1 MDQLSKDIYIV
12 RICVQP
18 LRNPLVIDNMPV
30 FGSYE
35 EAYSYAEKF
44 MKTNKMSIQC
54 NTSFDDRNR
63 NYVYQDFIDEQF
75 IWIEK
80 HIINI

>member
-1 MDQLSKDIYIV
+1 MDQSTKDIYIV
-12 RICVQP
+12 RICLQP
-18 LRNPLVIDNMPV
+18 LQNPLVIDNMPV
-30 FGSYE
+30 FSQYID
-35 EAYSYAEKF
+35 AYSYAEKF
-44 MKTNKMSIQC
+44 MKTNKMTIQT
-54 NTSFDDRNR
+54 NRSFDDINR

>member
-1 MDQLSKDIYIV
+1 MEDSKKDIYIV
-12 RICVQP
+12 RICLQP

-30 FGSYE
+30 FGTYE
-35 EAYSYAEKF
+35 GAYSYAEKF
-44 MKTNKMSIQC
+44 MKTNKMTIQT

-80 HIINI
+80 HNI

>member
-1 MDQLSKDIYIV
+1 MDQSTKDIYIA
-12 RICVQP
+12 RICLQP

-30 FGSYE
+30 FSQYKDT
-35 EAYSYAEKF
+35 YSYAEKF
-44 MKTNKMSIQC
+44 MKTNKLSILS

-63 NYVYQDFIDEQF
+63 NYVYQDFMDEQF

>member
-44 MKTNKMSIQC
+44 MKTNKMSIQS
-54 NTSFDDRNR
+54 NTSFDDMNR

-80 HIINI
+80 HTINI

>member
-1 MDQLSKDIYIV
+1 MDQLYKDIYIV

-35 EAYSYAEKF
+35 EAYSYSEKF
-44 MKTNKMSIQC
+44 MKTNKISIQS

-80 HIINI
+80 HTINI

>member
-1 MDQLSKDIYIV
+1 MNQLSKDIYIV
-12 RICVQP
+12 RICLQP

-44 MKTNKMSIQC
+44 MNTNKMSIQS

-80 HIINI
+80 HTINI